1 MRKTMT
7 KLLMVILVLATAPVV
22 AVAETEQGTGAT
34 ASMTVAQLEQ
44 AGDEARTSKHYE
56 EAVDN
61 FSAAIRRDKKNPV
74 LYNKLGLTYLR
85 LNNLRAAKYNFQ
97 KAVKYN
103 SKFADA
109 INNIGAVQYMQK
121 DYGAATQQ
129 FKKAI
134 ALDETRSSFHVNLGA
149 SWFAQ
154 KKLDRAIAE
163 YARALELNP
172 DALAAG
178 NAGVAAQIASPE
190 ERARY
195 SYMLA
200 KIFARRGET
209 DECLRNLRRAKEEGY
224 PDLANIYKD
233 PEFAKVWSDP
243 RLGEI
248 APSPQN

>member
-1 MRKTMT
+1 
-7 KLLMVILVLATAPVV
+7 
-22 AVAETEQGTGAT
+22 
-34 ASMTVAQLEQ
+34 
-44 AGDEARTSKHYE
+44 
-56 EAVDN
+56 
-61 FSAAIRRDKKNPV
+61 
-74 LYNKLGLTYLR
+74 
-85 LNNLRAAKYNFQ
+85 
-97 KAVKYN
+97 VKYN

-149 SWFAQ
+149 SWFAL

-200 KIFARRGET
+200 KIFARRGEA

-224 PDLANIYKD
+224 QDLASIYKD